1 MGGIFFH
8 VGLSCLDIK
17 QKGLDHGD
25 GLYWISAGGGKAF
38 QAYCD
43 MTSFG
48 GGWTMCYTTN
58 DKADPADATTYNP
71 ANQYGTN
78 GYRSNCNNI
87 PVRTVISVWVWVW
100 VWLWVWVSVCCV
112 VQCCA
117 SACRFV
123 LCCVVLCF
131 CFCCAVL
138 SCLVMS
144 CHVCCA
150 VLCCVVLLLCC
161 SCCFCRCTCTVL

>member
-1 MGGIFFH
+1 MGGVIFFH

-58 DKADPADATTYNP
+58 DKADPADATTYNS

-87 PVRTVISVWVWVW
+87 PVRTVISVWVWV
-100 VWLWVWVSVCCV
+100 WVWVSVCCV

-138 SCLVMS
+138 SCHVMS
-144 CHVCCA
+144 C

-161 SCCFCRCTCTVL
+161 SCCFCWCRCTCTVL